1 LKIEDLIT
9 MIRFDEH
16 GLVPTITQDV
26 KSGQVL
32 MLAYSNIESVRRTA
46 QSGFAWYFS
55 RSRNEFWMKGEN
67 SGNIQHVVSINL
79 DCDGD
84 TLLYRVIQEG
94 VACHTG
100 NRTCFDD
107 IKIEIRHDDLFSGDS
122 EAGREGKAAILLH
135 LEKVIKSRKK
145 NMPPDSYTK
154 SLFEKGLD
162 KIGEKIIEEADEVV
176 DAAKNRDRD
185 GLKLEIADLLYH
197 VIVMAVARDL
207 EMETIF
213 DELKKRRKG

>member
-1 LKIEDLIT
+1 
-9 MIRFDEH
+9 
-16 GLVPTITQDV
+16 
-26 KSGQVL
+26 

-55 RSRNEFWMKGEN
+55 RSRNEFWMKGES

-79 DCDGD
+79 DCDSD

-107 IKIEIRHDDLFSGDS
+107 IKIDIRHDDLFSGNS
-122 EAGREGKAAILLH
+122 EASREGKDAVLLH

-145 NMPPDSYTK
+145 SMPPGSYTA
-154 SLFEKGLD
+154 SLFKKGLD

-176 DAAKNRDRD
+176 DAAKNRGRD
-185 GLKLEIADLLYH
+185 GLKQEIADLLYH
-197 VIVMAVARDL
+197 VIVMAVDREL
-207 EMETIF
+207 ELRMVF

>member
-1 LKIEDLIT
+1 
-9 MIRFDEH
+9 
-16 GLVPTITQDV
+16 
-26 KSGQVL
+26 
-32 MLAYSNIESVRRTA
+32 
-46 QSGFAWYFS
+46 
-55 RSRNEFWMKGEN
+55 
-67 SGNIQHVVSINL
+67 
-79 DCDGD
+79 
-84 TLLYRVIQEG
+84 
-94 VACHTG
+94 
-100 NRTCFDD
+100 
-107 IKIEIRHDDLFSGDS
+107 
-122 EAGREGKAAILLH
+122 
-135 LEKVIKSRKK
+135 
-145 NMPPDSYTK
+145 MPPDSYTK